1 MENYSAAGKSAIG
14 LDANLAAALGYPIGI
29 LGLINF
35 FLDKENKFVRFHGIQ
50 SVLYSVIVSVVFTA
64 IWSFLAIV
72 GMIMSQISGALAALI
87 GILYVLLFLVFMV
100 LWFGVLLYCGY
111 RAYQGQTFKLPVVGN
126 FAEKIVG
133 EQKFLGPS

>member
-50 SVLYSVIVSVVFTA
+50 SVLYSAIVGVIFTA
-64 IWSFLAIV
+64 IWIFLAIL
-72 GMIMSQISGALAALI
+72 GMVMSQISSALAALI
-87 GILYVLLFLVFMV
+87 GILYLLLFFVFLIV
-100 LWFGVLLYCGY
+100 WFGILIYSGY
-111 RAYQGQTFKLPVVGN
+111 RAYQGETFKLPVVGN
-126 FAEKIVG
+126 FAEKVVG
-133 EQKFLGPS
+133 